1 MTRVD
6 FYILPDMDTEA
17 RDRFACR
24 LANQAVDNGH
34 QVHVHVDNEDAER
47 SLDELMWA
55 YPAYRFLPHALGT
68 ESLDERTRVS
78 ISYDLPGPESDQ
90 MLINLGADVPK
101 FFGRFERVA
110 EIFVHPQ
117 IDAGRQRYKY
127 YRDRGYPLFHHD
139 MESWE
144 DR

>member
-6 FYILPDMDTEA
+6 FYILPNMDIDA

-24 LANQAVDNGH
+24 LAKRAVDHGH
-34 QVHVHVDNEDAER
+34 HVHVHVDDEDAQHR
-47 SLDELMWA
+47 FDELMWT
-55 YPAYRFLPHALGT
+55 YPAHRFLAHGVAGDPLG
-68 ESLDERTRVS
+68 ERAPVL
-78 ISYDLPGPESDQ
+78 ISRDPPGAESDQ
-90 MLINLGADVPK
+90 MLINLGAEVPS

-110 EIFVHPQ
+110 EIFVQPQ
-117 IDAGRQRYKY
+117 VEAGRQRYKY

-139 MESWE
+139 MEAWE

>member
-6 FYILPDMDTEA
+6 FYILPDMDTDA

-24 LANQAVDNGH
+24 LANQAVDKGH
-34 QVHVHVDNEDAER
+34 RVHVHVDDPDAQR

-55 YPAYRFLPHALGT
+55 YPAHRFLPHEIGAGSQVDHAPVL
-68 ESLDERTRVS
+68 
-78 ISYDLPGPESDQ
+78 ISHELPGPESDQ
-90 MLINLGADVPK
+90 MLINLGEVPS

-117 IDAGRQRYKY
+117 IDLGRQRYKY

-139 MESWE
+139 MEAWE